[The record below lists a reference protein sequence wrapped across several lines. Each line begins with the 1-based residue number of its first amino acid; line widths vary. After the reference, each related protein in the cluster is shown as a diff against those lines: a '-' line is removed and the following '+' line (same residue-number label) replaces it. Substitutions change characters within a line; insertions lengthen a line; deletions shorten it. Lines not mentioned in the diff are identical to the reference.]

1 MTPWQTW
8 LSAWKGNASRL
19 LETPF
24 SMPREPGDLFALGL
38 FAAGLADAACLRQ
51 TRLLSSGQ
59 PRLQFLLLCALVRL
73 RQGRP
78 CSTEGELLALMEP
91 LESLPESGWEFLD
104 LSALATAQASA
115 FSALRQEL
123 SNLCQELSKDPH
135 ACAPLTGTQDRDPR
149 PLLCVDT
156 EGGELTLGFARH
168 EAATDGLLAD
178 LAVRCGT
185 STTDIDPR
193 CAAALVAAVDPRSG
207 LHEDQRAAV
216 RKALEERFV
225 VLTGGPGTGKTTVVA
240 CLLWALC
247 EADPTLHPE
256 HVVLCAPTGRAQAR
270 LSESVA
276 TNLERLGAQGILLSP
291 AQSGLSRCS
300 SSTLHTLLGARPD
313 GSFRH
318 HAGHR
323 LPHRV
328 VVVDEASMIDLGMF
342 AALLAAVPQTSHLV
356 LVGDPDQ
363 LPSVEAGAVLADLM
377 MAPRLATHRTALTFT
392 WRNQGRIAECS
403 RALNEG
409 EWSFDLAPSL
419 GLEAW
424 IGGEGTQEGSVRHL
438 GGTLEALLDHWMMRW
453 FETPDFGRI
462 LCATHGGPSGR
473 EAVNRACDE
482 RLRARTGRNGMFLPG
497 QPVILGKN
505 HPEHGLWNGDLGTI
519 EERHGEPWAVF
530 GSVSVRAGELQGLE
544 SAWAITVHKSQG
556 SEFPEVLFL
565 LPERDTPLLT
575 RQIAYTAI
583 TRARQC
589 VLLWGDPKM
598 LSLAAARKEDRPS
611 RLRRF

>member
-1 MTPWQTW
+1 MTPWQAW
-8 LSAWKGNASRL
+8 LSAWKAVPSTRL
-19 LETPF
+19 E
-24 SMPREPGDLFALGL
+24 EPCVLPEVPEDLLSLGL
-38 FAAGLADAACLRQ
+38 LLAGLADAATLRQ
-51 TRLLSSGQ
+51 ARLLSAGH
-59 PRLQFLLLCALVRL
+59 PRFKFLLLCALVRL

-78 CSTEGELLALMEP
+78 RSTAAELCELAQP
-91 LESLPESGWEFLD
+91 LEILPEHGRMLD
-104 LSALATAQASA
+104 PAALRAAQAAA
-115 FSALRQEL
+115 FPALRQEL
-123 SNLCQELSKDPH
+123 SKLCQELSEDPH
-135 ACAPLTGTQDRDPR
+135 ALAPLTGTRDQDPK

-156 EGGELTLGFARH
+156 EGSEMTLGFARH

-185 STTDIDPR
+185 SATGIDLER
-193 CAAALVAAVDPRSG
+193 AAALVAAVDPRSA
-207 LHEDQRAAV
+207 LHDAQRAAV

-240 CLLWALC
+240 CLLWALL
-247 EADPTLHPE
+247 ESDLSLHPE
-256 HVVLCAPTGRAQAR
+256 RIVLCAPTGRAQAR

-276 TNLERLGAQGILLSP
+276 ANLVRLKEQGIPLSP
-291 AQSGLSRCS
+291 AQGELSRCA

-318 HAGHR
+318 HAGNR

-342 AALLAAVPQTSHLV
+342 AALLAAVPQTAHLI

-363 LPSVEAGAVLADLM
+363 LPSVEAGAVLSDLM
-377 MAPRLATHRTALTFT
+377 ASPSLAVHRTSLSFT
-392 WRNQGRIAECS
+392 WRNQGRIAACS
-403 RALNEG
+403 RSLNDG
-409 EWSFDLAPSL
+409 SWSSELAPFLS
-419 GLEAW
+419 LEAW
-424 IGGEGTQEGSVRHL
+424 ISGEGREEGSVHHL
-438 GGTLEALLDHWMMRW
+438 VGPLEALLDHWTERW
-453 FETPDFGRI
+453 FETPNFGRI

-473 EAVNRACDE
+473 ETVNHACDE
-482 RLRARTGRNGMFLPG
+482 RLRQRTGKKGVFLPG

-505 HPEHGLWNGDLGTI
+505 HPEHDLWNGDLGRI
-519 EERHGEPWAVF
+519 EERYGELWAVF
-530 GSVSVRAGELQGLE
+530 DAVFIRAGELAGLE

-583 TRARQC
+583 TRARQS

-598 LSLAAARKEDRPS
+598 LSLAASRKEDRPS